1 MKLSDHHCW
10 GAFGG
15 IQVTWC
21 SLSCLTT
28 VRPWKPFSSVVHYMQ
43 FVFLKTHLVTGIGPT
58 QQRYFTKC
66 GKKNIFHSNI
76 IIPMILQSWCTNW
89 CLKTRQ
95 FHVCYSNMYVV
106 YKYCTCM
113 DQWAIKHSFIH
124 FTFLSLHQ
132 CLCWFTTSF
141 YLLLCTLSLFWPVYF

>member
-1 MKLSDHHCW
+1 MKLSDRHCW

-15 IQVTWC
+15 IQVAWC

-28 VRPWKPFSSVVHYMQ
+28 VRPLKPSSSVMPYMQ

-58 QQRYFTKC
+58 EQRYC
-66 GKKNIFHSNI
+66 WKKYFPFQSNI

-95 FHVCYSNMYVV
+95 FHFNVYVM
-106 YKYCTCM
+106 YKYCTRM